1 MVNHSLFDE
10 KINHDDFLKQS
21 SKLDVSFRAIFSN
34 TDTCLILNDNK
45 ETRKGSGEAAWV
57 WKQFMLKIEKD
68 FKILNFP
75 QRSKENK

>member
-45 ETRKGSGEAAWV
+45 EDIQGNILDVFNKIFSFQIDRKKFV
-57 WKQFMLKIEKD
+57 LPF
-68 FKILNFP
+68 
-75 QRSKENK
+75 ENEFFDLY